1 MERDTLIVI
10 SIKDFLNSKHIRYSY
25 IEHEPTPTSEDAARV
40 RGTSPEEGAKAII
53 LKTSI
58 DEKNVMVVLPGNL
71 KIDSKKVRKFLGNDS
86 SFENPGLIL
95 EKYGIVV
102 GGVPPFGNLLGEGMQ
117 VLIDEKL
124 FENENLSFNCGKRTA
139 SITIGASDYKRAMKD
154 VSIVGDF
161 TKQV

>member
-1 MERDTLIVI
+1 MDRDTQVVNQ
-10 SIKDFLNSKHIRYSY
+10 IKDFLNSKHIRYSY
-25 IEHEPTPTSEDAARV
+25 VEHEPTPTSEAAARV
-40 RGTSPEEGAKAII
+40 RGTKPEEGAKAII
-53 LKTSI
+53 LKTSSE
-58 DEKNVMVVLPGNL
+58 EKNVMVVLPGNL

-124 FENENLSFNCGKRTA
+124 FENDNVSFNCGKRTT
-139 SITIGASDYKRAMKD
+139 SITISASDYKKAMKD
-154 VSIVGDF
+154 VSTIGDF
-161 TKQV
+161 AK

>member
-1 MERDTLIVI
+1 MDRDTLVVT

-25 IEHEPTPTSEDAARV
+25 VEHEPTPTSEDAARV

-53 LKTSI
+53 LKTSS
-58 DEKNVMVVLPGNL
+58 DERNVMVVLPGNL
-71 KIDSKKVRKFLGNDS
+71 KLDSKKVKKVLMDDI
-86 SFENPGLIL
+86 SFENPDLIL
-95 EKYGIVV
+95 ERFGIVV

-124 FENENLSFNCGKRTA
+124 LDNKNVSFNCGKRTA
-139 SITIGASDYKRAMKD
+139 SITISASDYKKAMKD